1 MIQTEK
7 GDPMSLAKTANG
19 YPILRSSPTPAAKA
33 TRAGAFV
40 LCDISSENPDDPF
53 ATWWMDEAGHT
64 STGHYFATRP
74 EANADFETRVAREQR
89 LYGPR

>member
-1 MIQTEK
+1 M
-7 GDPMSLAKTANG
+7 PSANTANG
-19 YPILRSSPTPAAKA
+19 YPILRLSSTPAAKA

-53 ATWWMDEAGHT
+53 ATWWMDEAGNT
-64 STGHYFATRP
+64 STGHYFATRAQ
-74 EANADFETRVAREQR
+74 ANADFDARVERERR